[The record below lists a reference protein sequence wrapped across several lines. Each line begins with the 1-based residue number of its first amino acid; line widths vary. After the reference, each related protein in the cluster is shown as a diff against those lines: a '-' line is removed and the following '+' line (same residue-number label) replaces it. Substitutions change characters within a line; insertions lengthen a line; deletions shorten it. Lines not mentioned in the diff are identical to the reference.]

1 MRSLKVAIKKRD
13 KKEVA
18 QEAEKLANEIADK
31 PYGKAVVSSDEE
43 MTSTSFA
50 LPKSVL
56 YRLED
61 IAKDNKRA
69 GVEPKSVSAL
79 IREAITEKYL

>member
-1 MRSLKVAIKKRD
+1 MAIKKRNR
-13 KKEVA
+13 KEIA

-31 PYGKAVVSSDEE
+31 PYGKAVVLSDEE
-43 MTSTSFA
+43 MTTTSFA

-79 IREAITEKYL
+79 IREAITEKFL